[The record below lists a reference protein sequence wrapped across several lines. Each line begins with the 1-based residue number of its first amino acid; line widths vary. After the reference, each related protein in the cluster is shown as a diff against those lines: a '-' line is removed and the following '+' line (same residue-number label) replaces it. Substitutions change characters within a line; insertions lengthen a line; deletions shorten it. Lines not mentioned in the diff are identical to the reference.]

1 MQLYSRGISIYGAG
15 VCMASPEIVEK
26 KGSEIILQLSFT
38 MPAMFVCWHSLRRR
52 LDFWL
57 LFDISVVP
65 GDTNSDKL
73 YMDLKRVVKT

>member
-52 LDFWL
+52 LDF
-57 LFDISVVP
+57 
-65 GDTNSDKL
+65 
-73 YMDLKRVVKT
+73 